1 MNTHLSSSQLPK
13 TGECLR
19 KPQNTRNTQKEFLYK
34 DESCLIRD
42 AVFEVYRGMDADFWK
57 RFVRNV

>member
-1 MNTHLSSSQLPK
+1 M
-13 TGECLR
+13 
-19 KPQNTRNTQKEFLYK
+19 KPQNTRNTQKEFLYN

-57 RFVRNV
+57 RFVRNVRTGTTS